1 MKPITI
7 GYRLAINSAGRR
19 IKNLITYT
27 ENNQTITLDDDDIR
41 SVNANYKGGV
51 LKSVMKQLDIDSYT
65 DIPLNTVLNYQFGV
79 MVNDELEYISFGN
92 YVVYKSEKQEDTNS
106 YKITCYDKMLYSM
119 VDYES
124 MGLTYPISIRDYIN
138 AICNKLGLTFKNAT
152 DTFAN
157 YNKQIQNELYL
168 DSEGNS
174 LGYTFRDVLDELAQV
189 TASTIC
195 INENDDELEIRYIND
210 LGTFIDEDFL
220 KNVNVSF
227 GEKYGPVNSI
237 VLSRSNGSDNVYLR
251 DETSVTNNGLCEIK
265 ITDNQIMNFNDR
277 SDYLPD
283 ILYTLDGLQYYLNDF
298 DSTGITFFDL
308 CDKYTINVGENEYS
322 CIMFNDEINI
332 TQGLE
337 EKIYTDMPED
347 SETDYKKADKTD
359 RKINQTYLLV
369 DKQNQIIQSVVSNV
383 NEQNNKISQIT
394 QTVDEINAKISDVT
408 DITVTAE
415 DTDGQVE
422 LDNVNESEPI
432 QIKIRPIG
440 ENISYLYPRSNLYPS
455 STLYPKNR
463 KLQFT
468 RTYTEEGQTKTQN
481 ILYELPDDL
490 LYYNQDTYDE
500 FYLDYDSQTCQV
512 TKRCKYNANGT
523 VELLTNEETIS
534 YPYPTISLGTGDYT
548 VTLLGYNNAYL
559 FVRLIASNIYTTQF
573 ATKVE
578 MTSAI
583 NQTASEIN
591 LEVSKKVG
599 NDEVISKINQ
609 SAEAITINANKV
621 NIAGT
626 ISAINNNTTTTIN
639 GSKITTGSITSSQI
653 ATNAITADK
662 IQAGAVTSSKV
673 SSDIITTSNLS
684 AQNISGNQIR
694 GGTIS
699 GQTISG
705 GTINGTSIYGGTVK
719 IGSRETTI
727 DGAGNVSIY
736 PDDGGVFRFAGG
748 GVRLNAKYGVA
759 ITSNGGTNIYAAD
772 SNLDLKACYGGIAYL
787 ACTRGNAT
795 DERSAV
801 SCEDGTLRL
810 RSVGAIYANGVAIG
824 GSSSKATKKNIKDL
838 TKKQRQ
844 EIVDLIEN
852 IPLKQYDYKKQYG
865 KKFNY
870 GFLIEDIENTKLNDL
885 LHITQNENNKDIKVY
900 SSEDLTRIELVVIQE
915 LIKKNHELE
924 ERIMKLERESDK

>member
-1 MKPITI
+1 MKPITL

-27 ENNQTITLDDDDIR
+27 ENNQTITLDDDNIR
-41 SVNANYKGGV
+41 SVNANYKGGI
-51 LKSVMKQLDIDSYT
+51 LKSVMKELDIDSYI

-79 MVNDELEYISFGN
+79 MVNDELEYISFGS

-124 MGLTYPISIRDYIN
+124 MGLTYPISIRDYIS
-138 AICNKLGLTFKNAT
+138 AICNKLGLTFYNED

-168 DSEGNS
+168 DSNGNS

-195 INENDDELEIRYIND
+195 VDDDELEIRYINNT
-210 LGTFIDEDFL
+210 GIYIDEDFL
-220 KNVNVSF
+220 KNVNVNF
-227 GEKYGPVNSI
+227 GEQYGPVNSI
-237 VLSRSNGSDNVYLR
+237 VLSRSGSADNVYLR

-283 ILYTLDGLQYYLNDF
+283 ILYALDGLQYYLNDF
-298 DSTGITFFDL
+298 DSTGITFLDL
-308 CDKYTINVGENEYS
+308 CDKYTIGVGENEYS

-337 EKIYTDMPED
+337 EKIYTDMPEE
-347 SETDYKKADKTD
+347 SVTDYTKADKTD

-415 DTDGQVE
+415 DTDAQVE

-432 QIKIRPIG
+432 QIKIKPIN
-440 ENISYLYPRSNLYPS
+440 ESISYLYPHSNLYPS

-463 KLQFT
+463 KIQFT
-468 RTYTEEGQTKTQN
+468 RSYTEEGQAKTEN
-481 ILYELPDDL
+481 IYYELPDDL

-512 TKRCKYNANGT
+512 TKRCKYNADGT
-523 VELLTNEETIS
+523 VGVLANERIDT
-534 YPYPTISLGTGDYT
+534 YTYPTISLGTGDYT
-548 VTLLGYNNAYL
+548 VTLLGYNNAYI
-559 FVRLIASNIYTTQF
+559 FVRLMASNIYTTQF

-583 NQTASEIN
+583 NQTAQEIN
-591 LEVSKKVG
+591 IEVDKKVG
-599 NDEVISKINQ
+599 NDEVISKINLTP
-609 SAEAITINANKV
+609 ETITINASKI

-626 ISAINNNTTTTIN
+626 ITAINNNNTTTIN
-639 GSKITTGSITSSQI
+639 GNKITTGT
-653 ATNAITADK
+653 ITAN
-662 IQAGAVTSSKV
+662 QV
-673 SSDIITTSNLS
+673 SSDIITTTNFS
-684 AQNISGNQIR
+684 AQNINADRITAGSLSMTR
-694 GGTIS
+694 
-699 GQTISG
+699 ISG
-705 GTINGTSIYGGTVK
+705 GTLNVGANGGYLRIGTGYVHPEVSGLNVTGGGISMNGYSIGGCYNLGTQYISASGNDGVVK
-719 IGSRETTI
+719 CNTTFR
-727 DGAGNVSIY
+727 AESLKY
-736 PDDGGVFRFAGG
+736 KDDGGTYRDVVGLYRWFLTG
-748 GVRLNAKYGVA
+748 KDTTT
-759 ITSNGGTNIYAAD
+759 I
-772 SNLDLKACYGGIAYL
+772 
-787 ACTRGNAT
+787 
-795 DERSAV
+795 
-801 SCEDGTLRL
+801 TLRD
-810 RSVGAIYANGVAIG
+810 IYGTAHFLKFENGVLSAYQKG
-824 GSSSKATKKNIKDL
+824 
-838 TKKQRQ
+838 
-844 EIVDLIEN
+844 
-852 IPLKQYDYKKQYG
+852 
-865 KKFNY
+865 
-870 GFLIEDIENTKLNDL
+870 
-885 LHITQNENNKDIKVY
+885 
-900 SSEDLTRIELVVIQE
+900 
-915 LIKKNHELE
+915 
-924 ERIMKLERESDK
+924 